1 MKVINKIK
9 DKLKKI
15 EICIRHFGGNVMK
28 KNINLVIAFVS
39 LILILVWMH
48 LFMKYS
54 ESSVVNI
61 SFLAINTLLIVYL
74 IEAVKSKKNI
84 NMEGVVLISSIIFVC
99 ICCFMEYINK
109 ITLPFIILSLLI
121 VYLFNFLILALS
133 YLNIP
138 RIFIITTL
146 LFAAILG
153 AINKSSW
160 EVLAFLFISI
170 KTYISYLSN
179 LYEINQEKD
188 DYYKKNKNIY
198 KLNVSKIEVK
208 LDFMT
213 LFIYSAILLSD
224 YLLVTGIVE
233 CLSKNVFGGSN
244 KIEMILTKGFL
255 TIAIFEAF
263 LLLSILLGIVIKKY
277 FPDMEKN
284 IIERILNEKF

>member
-160 EVLAFLFISI
+160 EF
-170 KTYISYLSN
+170 
-179 LYEINQEKD
+179 
-188 DYYKKNKNIY
+188 
-198 KLNVSKIEVK
+198 
-208 LDFMT
+208 
-213 LFIYSAILLSD
+213 
-224 YLLVTGIVE
+224 
-233 CLSKNVFGGSN
+233 
-244 KIEMILTKGFL
+244 
-255 TIAIFEAF
+255 
-263 LLLSILLGIVIKKY
+263 
-277 FPDMEKN
+277 
-284 IIERILNEKF
+284 

>member
-188 DYYKKNKNIY
+188 DDYKKNKNIY

>member
-1 MKVINKIK
+1 M
-9 DKLKKI
+9 
-15 EICIRHFGGNVMK
+15 MK
-28 KNINLVIAFVS
+28 KKSNLVIAFVS
-39 LILILVWMH
+39 LVLIMVWMF
-48 LFMKYS
+48 LFIKYP
-54 ESSVVNI
+54 ESFVVNI

-74 IEAVKSKKNI
+74 IETVKSKENI
-84 NMEGVVLISSIIFVC
+84 NMEGVVLVSFIIFVC
-99 ICCFMEYINK
+99 ICYFMEYINK

-121 VYLFNFLILALS
+121 VYVFNFLILALS

-146 LFAAILG
+146 LCTAILG
-153 AINKSSW
+153 AINESSW
-160 EVLAFLFISI
+160 EVLALLFISI

-179 LYEINQEKD
+179 LYEINQEKNND
-188 DYYKKNKNIY
+188 YKKNKNIY

-224 YLLVTGIVE
+224 YLLVMGIVE
-233 CLSKNVFGGSN
+233 CLSNNVFGGSN

-263 LLLSILLGIVIKKY
+263 LLLSIFLGIVIKKY

-284 IIERILNEKF
+284 IIERILDDRV

>member
-188 DYYKKNKNIY
+188 DDYKKNKNIY

-224 YLLVTGIVE
+224 YLLVMGIVE